1 MFFAKIFLSENDEG
15 NDMANIS
22 ENIQKALDERGM
34 TQADLARRTGLS
46 TAVVS
51 QIVSGKTKD
60 PRLSNVIAIANAL
73 GVSLDYLA
81 GLR

>member
-1 MFFAKIFLSENDEG
+1 
-15 NDMANIS
+15 MANIS
-22 ENIQKALDERGM
+22 DNIQKALDANGM
-34 TQADLARRTGLS
+34 TQADLARKTGLS
-46 TAVVS
+46 TAVIS

-60 PRLSNVIAIANAL
+60 PRLSNVITIANAL

>member
-1 MFFAKIFLSENDEG
+1 
-15 NDMANIS
+15 MANIS
-22 ENIQKALDERGM
+22 GNIQKALDAKGM
-34 TQADLARRTGLS
+34 TQADLARKTGLS

-60 PRLSNVIAIANAL
+60 PRLSNVITIANAL

>member
-1 MFFAKIFLSENDEG
+1 
-15 NDMANIS
+15 MANIS
-22 ENIQKALDERGM
+22 ENIQKALDAKGM
-34 TQADLARRTGLS
+34 TQADLARKTGLS

-60 PRLSNVIAIANAL
+60 PRLSNVITIANAL

>member
-1 MFFAKIFLSENDEG
+1 MGGGKMAGIG
-15 NDMANIS
+15 ANIQL
-22 ENIQKALDERGM
+22 ILDMKGM
-34 TQADLARRTGLS
+34 TQADLARKSGLS

-60 PRLSNVIAIANAL
+60 PRLSNVVMIANAL

-81 GLR
+81 GIR

>member
-1 MFFAKIFLSENDEG
+1 
-15 NDMANIS
+15 MANIS
-22 ENIQKALDERGM
+22 ENIQRALDENGM

>member
-1 MFFAKIFLSENDEG
+1 MT
-15 NDMANIS
+15 NIS
-22 ENIQKALDERGM
+22 DNIQKALDAKGM
-34 TQADLARRTGLS
+34 TQADLARKTGLS

-60 PRLSNVIAIANAL
+60 PRLSNVITIANAL